1 MTLDVVVTD
10 KSGKPVS
17 GLDQPDF
24 TLLDNKEPQ
33 KILAFHAVQGGGP
46 TSDPP
51 VQAFLILDEVNA
63 GFSSASVER
72 IQLEKFLKQSGGELP
87 VPVTLVFLTDA
98 GAAIG
103 TVSSRDG
110 NALVADLEKQ
120 KFGLRTVNRSQ
131 GFYGAGDRVQLCIQ
145 ALEQLAAL
153 EATKPGRKLA
163 IWISPGW
170 PLLTGPRVE
179 LTNKVQATLFQNI
192 VQISDALRRA
202 DLTMYSIDPLGTNDA
217 GGFRTMYY
225 KDFLKGVKSANQ
237 VQIGNLGLQ
246 VIADQSGGRV
256 LNSSND
262 IAGEIAT
269 CMNDASSFYVLSFE
283 SAVGDGPNDYHALE
297 VKMDKSGL
305 TAHTRTGYY
314 AQPDTGAAR

>member
-17 GLDQPDF
+17 GLDQQNF
-24 TLLDNKEPQ
+24 TLLDNKEPR
-33 KILAFHAVQGGGP
+33 KILSLHAVQDGGA

-51 VQAFLILDEVNA
+51 VEAFLILDEVNA
-63 GFSSASVER
+63 GFSNASVER
-72 IQLEKFLKQSGGELP
+72 IQLEKFLKQSGAELP
-87 VPVTLVFLTDA
+87 VPVTLVFFTDA
-98 GAAIG
+98 GTSMG

-110 NALVADLEKQ
+110 NALLADLEKQ
-120 KFGLRTVNRSQ
+120 KLGLRTVTRSQ
-131 GFYGAGDRVQLCIQ
+131 GFYGAGDRVQLGIQ

-179 LTNKVQATLFQNI
+179 LTNKIQASIFQSI

-202 DLTMYSIDPLGTNDA
+202 DLTIYSIDPLGTNDA

-225 KDFLKGVKSANQ
+225 KDFLKGVKSPNQ

-269 CMNDASSFYVLSFE
+269 CVNDASSFYVLSFE

-297 VKMDKSGL
+297 IKMDKSGL

-314 AQPDTGAAR
+314 AQPDTVAH